1 MKYGK
6 GLLVVAVV
14 LISFSLFG
22 AAFGQSAQASYTV
35 KLNRFS
41 LLVTYPAE
49 VLPGDKVTVS
59 VQGTPT
65 GSAVYLQSLTVT
77 VYYAD
82 VSGLH
87 QLPTVSLFDSPNAY
101 NNYVTYGYNTGSFNK
116 NFTVNVPENVPR
128 TSLVAIF
135 SETVQPNYYNYG
147 GYTYNYPYYYTNP
160 YTYQGNPYY
169 PYYYPY
175 SQYYTSPAYYPY
187 SYGTSSPYSYSSDQ
201 AVAPLSYVKANT
213 PESVT
218 LASENQMLQQE
229 LGQVQSQNQELQS
242 KVSQQ
247 DATINQQS
255 QQLAGVNGTVQ
266 TYQALALGLGVLSVI
281 LLAFSISRR
290 KSKPEQVAE
299 IKPS

>member
-1 MKYGK
+1 MKYGN

-14 LISFSLFG
+14 LISFSLFN

-41 LLVTYPAE
+41 LQVTYPAE

-59 VQGTPT
+59 VQGTPI
-65 GSAVYLQSLTVT
+65 GNAVYLQSLTVT
-77 VYYAD
+77 VYYGD

-87 QLPTVSLFDSPNAY
+87 QLPTVTLFDSPNAY
-101 NNYVTYGYNTGSFNK
+101 NNYVTYGYNTGSFSK
-116 NFTVNVPENVPR
+116 NFTLNVPENAPR
-128 TSLVAIF
+128 TSLVAVF
-135 SETVQPNYYNYG
+135 SETVQPNYYSYG
-147 GYTYNYPYYYTNP
+147 GYAYNYPYFYTNP

-169 PYYYPY
+169 PY
-175 SQYYTSPAYYPY
+175 QYYVSPAYYPTSY
-187 SYGTSSPYSYSSDQ
+187 SSSPYSYSSDQ
-201 AVAPLSYVKANT
+201 AVASLSYIRADT
-213 PESVT
+213 PESMT
-218 LASENQMLQQE
+218 LQSENQMLQQE

-266 TYQALALGLGVLSVI
+266 TYQALALVLGVLSVI
-281 LLAFSISRR
+281 LLVFSISRR
-290 KSKPEQVAE
+290 RSKPQVAAE
-299 IKPS
+299 TKIS